1 MSTYL
6 PMSILAAVLVC
17 ALSAAAISI
26 YSRWRR
32 SRAPSKQVPPEEP
45 TYEWLTREAH
55 NAVDQRASTRYGGHP
70 DK

>member
-6 PMSILAAVLVC
+6 PMSILAAILVC
-17 ALSAAAISI
+17 ALAAAAIAV

-45 TYEWLTREAH
+45 TYDWIYREAE
-55 NAVDQRASTRYGGHP
+55 NAHKIGKGPEA
-70 DK
+70 